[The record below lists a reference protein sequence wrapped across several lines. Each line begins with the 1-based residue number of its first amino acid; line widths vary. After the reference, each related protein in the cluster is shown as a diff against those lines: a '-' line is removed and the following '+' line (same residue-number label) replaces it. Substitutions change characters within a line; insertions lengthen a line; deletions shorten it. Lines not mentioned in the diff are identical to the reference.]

1 MISSLA
7 AYVLTMILSLNNTV
21 PYMAEQDKFDYL
33 NVLGITLAE
42 EKTEEDKIS
51 EDDGTIFAEGKNEE
65 EKPSNYNDAK
75 SWWFRRNTDKTPP
88 TAQGEINL
96 SEYDAYYLGDTSEK
110 KIYLTFDEGYEN
122 GCTHEIL
129 DILKENDVKAA
140 FFVTK
145 SYIKSEPELVKR
157 MAEEGHI
164 VGNHSVTHPD
174 MTTLTDDEVREEIL
188 GCAQYYKEVTG
199 YDMPKFFR
207 PPAGGYSVRTLE
219 ITKDVGYKT
228 IFWSYAYK
236 DWLVDEQPGR
246 DVAYQNAMDYTHN
259 GCIMLL
265 HAVSTSNTEA
275 LDDILKDLKAQGF
288 EFVSLEE
295 LN

>member
-7 AYVLTMILSLNNTV
+7 AYVLSMVLSISQTSPV
-21 PYMAEQDKFDYL
+21 EIKKDSFDYL
-33 NVLGITLAE
+33 KVLGITQNIEEDTE
-42 EKTEEDKIS
+42 EKSEEVQ
-51 EDDGTIFAEGKNEE
+51 EDDGTIFAE

-75 SWWFRRNTDKTPP
+75 SWWFSRNTSKTPP
-88 TAQGEINL
+88 SAQGEIDL
-96 SEYDAYYLGDTSEK
+96 SKYDAYYLGDTSSK

-122 GCTHEIL
+122 GCTPQIL

-145 SYIKSEPELVKR
+145 SYIKSEPEIVKR

-174 MTTLTDDEVREEIL
+174 MTTLTDDEVMQEIL
-188 GCAQYYKEVTG
+188 GCADYYNEVTG

-219 ITKDVGYKT
+219 ITKNLGYKT

-246 DVAYQNAMDYTHN
+246 DVAYQNAMDYSHN

>member
-1 MISSLA
+1 MKKILPILLCFIILILGGCNSYKDVFENEIFIEPSKAVNVVLKQGGDYSLYPNVMYGWGLKKNVSA
-7 AYVLTMILSLNNTV
+7 PPDIPEATKELIKKYNAYYI
-21 PYMAEQDKFDYL
+21 D
-33 NVLGITLAE
+33 
-42 EKTEEDKIS
+42 
-51 EDDGTIFAEGKNEE
+51 EGKKN
-65 EKPSNYNDAK
+65 
-75 SWWFRRNTDKTPP
+75 
-88 TAQGEINL
+88 
-96 SEYDAYYLGDTSEK
+96 
-110 KIYLTFDEGYEN
+110 IYLTFDEGYEN
-122 GCTHEIL
+122 GCTPQIL

-145 SYIKSEPELVKR
+145 SYIKSEPEIVKR

-174 MTTLTDDEVREEIL
+174 MTTLTDDEVMQEIL
-188 GCAQYYKEVTG
+188 GCADYYNEVTG

-219 ITKDVGYKT
+219 ITKNLGYKT

-246 DVAYQNAMDYTHN
+246 DVAYQNAMDYSHN